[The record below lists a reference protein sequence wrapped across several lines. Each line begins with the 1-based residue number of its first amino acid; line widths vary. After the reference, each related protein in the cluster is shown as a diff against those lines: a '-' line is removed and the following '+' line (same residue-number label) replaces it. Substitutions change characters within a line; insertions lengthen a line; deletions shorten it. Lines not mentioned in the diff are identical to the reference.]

1 LRFEVFKNG
10 DLARD
15 FELAAAYMFGADG
28 VPLRAVNK
36 IRFKNGAIECSK
48 KSPESA
54 GLALLWPVD
63 DFGKILLS
71 TTRMPER
78 KRPYNLNVELARA
91 RLMQITLKRED
102 WSLFDEETNKF
113 EDMAHRAQDRFIEA
127 IQNIGNPSKASVL
140 ADESL
145 KGAMVFSERLAAK
158 HAEVF
163 LAARRKTR
171 GLGRHSLGCRIDT
184 ELVDNAKYRKCLFD
198 MFGYVT
204 IPVNWAEIESEK
216 GDYDFSTID
225 HCIDILV
232 GRRLAICAGP
242 LLYFSEGHLPEWLGD
257 GGWEFEKI
265 REAAYEFISRIVTRY
280 SRYIH
285 AWRVISGMNVNNH
298 FGFNFEQMIEITRTA
313 CLAARSADNKSR
325 KIVEILLPWG
335 EYYTEKKKTVPPLV
349 YADMVIQSAISFD
362 AFAVQLHFGKDRPG
376 MHIRDMMQISSMLD
390 YFAAVVKPVH
400 ITGVAIPG
408 QSISDDQDPG
418 VAGEWHR
425 EWDQS
430 LQSDWIEQFYKIAL
444 GKPFVNSITYSNLA
458 DTDKNDV
465 LGSGLLTESFEPKET
480 FHTLKKLQKLLLT
493 RQKKV

>member
-1 LRFEVFKNG
+1 MRFQVFKNG
-10 DLARD
+10 
-15 FELAAAYMFGADG
+15 ELAKDFPISAAYIFGADR
-28 VPLRAVNK
+28 VPLRTSSK
-36 IRFKNGAIECSK
+36 IRFKNGEIECSK

-54 GLALLWPVD
+54 GLALLWPVSG
-63 DFGKILLS
+63 FGRILLP
-71 TTRMPER
+71 TTRVPER

-113 EDMAHRAQDRFIEA
+113 TDMAHHAQDLFIEA
-127 IQNIGNPSKASVL
+127 VQNIADPSRASAL

-145 KGAMVFSERLAAK
+145 KQAMIFSERLAAK
-158 HAEVF
+158 HAELF
-163 LAARRKTR
+163 LAARCKTR
-171 GLGRHSLGCRIDT
+171 GLGRHSLGCRIDPKQ
-184 ELVDNAKYRKCLFD
+184 VDNAKYRKCLFD
-198 MFGYVT
+198 LFGYVT
-204 IPVNWAEIESEK
+204 IPVNWAQIESEK
-216 GDYDFSTID
+216 GYYDFSGID
-225 HCIDILV
+225 RCIDVLV

-242 LLYFSEGHLPEWLGD
+242 LLYFQPEYLPKWLSNGQM
-257 GGWEFEKI
+257 EFEKI

-285 AWRVISGMNVNNH
+285 AWRVISGMNAQNH

-335 EYYTEKKKTVPPLV
+335 EYYADRKKTVPPLV

-362 AFAVQLHFGKDRPG
+362 AFAVQLSFGKNQPG

-408 QSISDDQDPG
+408 RKEANDQDCR
-418 VAGEWHR
+418 VAGRWHR
-425 EWDQS
+425 DWDPS
-430 LQSDWIEQFYKIAL
+430 LQSEWIEQFYKIAL
-444 GKPFVNSITYSNLA
+444 GKPFINSITYANLA
-458 DTDKNDV
+458 DTEDIEI
-465 LGSGLLTESFEPKET
+465 LGSGLLTEDFKPKET
-480 FHTLKKLQKLLLT
+480 FHILEKLQKLIMT
-493 RQKKV
+493 RQKKM